1 MKTCIGC
8 RINRIVWPKVDTALM
23 KHGPCYMPSQVLG
36 DLNEHKDVQRFCS
49 CGCRQDANSFAL
61 PEFEMP
67 LRRHFILS
75 PQLYSNTPRGTPH
88 GKHPI
93 SSQKKKMAMRKG
105 QILHWLSSVCPS
117 WIRCSLN
124 DVTFPDSISH
134 IFYFVQAWKQSRSI
148 HWISTPN
155 ISRFRQIRRSW
166 PTSKYALM
174 RLLLLNSTTD
184 RHLIVFSDDSVPPA
198 VPAYYKGLQPFKA
211 SCVHVRTWKSRPRD
225 LLPCRGTNRVISE

>member
-36 DLNEHKDVQRFCS
+36 DLNEHKDVQRLGFCS
-49 CGCRQDANSFAL
+49 CGCRQDANSLAL

-93 SSQKKKMAMRKG
+93 SSQKKNGHEKG
-105 QILHWLSSVCPS
+105 SNSALIELCLSFMD
-117 WIRCSLN
+117 SL
-124 DVTFPDSISH
+124 FPE
-134 IFYFVQAWKQSRSI
+134 
-148 HWISTPN
+148 
-155 ISRFRQIRRSW
+155 
-166 PTSKYALM
+166 
-174 RLLLLNSTTD
+174 
-184 RHLIVFSDDSVPPA
+184 RHYVS
-198 VPAYYKGLQPFKA
+198 
-211 SCVHVRTWKSRPRD
+211 
-225 LLPCRGTNRVISE
+225 